1 MLSMLTRG
9 AARMHARG
17 TARVA
22 APRTLRRGLRVA
34 ALQLDVSD
42 DMADNLTR
50 ARSLVDAAADD
61 GAKLVALPEVFTGTY
76 GVSNFARWAE
86 PLEGGDPATSGAS
99 MMAVAAYQR
108 KIFVSGGIVE
118 RHAET
123 GALYNTTAT
132 FGPDGALASVYRK
145 VHLSRVLG
153 ITSEADVF
161 EAGDATETFGVV
173 GDAGPLTSTETRVGV
188 CCCFDLRFPRFLA
201 RYGPHPDDGSGA
213 RADAHAPVDVLLA
226 PSAFLDTTGGP
237 HWELLL
243 RRTALDGQCFVVA
256 PNVAYRSGVD
266 VPLHGR
272 SKIVGPWGDVVAQC
286 GAEGDDIVVADADA
300 ATVAEVRRKLPL
312 VECGRF

>member
-1 MLSMLTRG
+1 M
-9 AARMHARG
+9 
-17 TARVA
+17 
-22 APRTLRRGLRVA
+22 
-34 ALQLDVSD
+34 
-42 DMADNLTR
+42 
-50 ARSLVDAAADD
+50 
-61 GAKLVALPEVFTGTY
+61 ALPEVFTGTY

-132 FGPDGALASVYRK
+132 FGPNGALASVYRK

-161 EAGDATETFGVV
+161 EAGDATETFAVV
-173 GDAGPLTSTETRVGV
+173 GDAGPSTSTETRVGV

-201 RYGPHPDDGSGA
+201 RGTARTPTTAPA
-213 RADAHAPVDVLLA
+213 RAPTRTRRSTCCWRRAPFWTRRAGRTVAAA
-226 PSAFLDTTGGP
+226 PTSF
-237 HWELLL
+237 
-243 RRTALDGQCFVVA
+243 ALDGQCFVVA
-256 PNVAYRSGVD
+256 PNVAYRPGVD

-272 SKIVGPWGDVVAQC
+272 TKIVGPWGDVVAQC

-300 ATVAEVRRKLPL
+300 VTVAEVRRARARRVWARPPRAFIYSGTPRARRQSRRWR
-312 VECGRF
+312 GRDPAPQCTAR